1 MPSPSASRRPVGLT
15 DSICGLAPGVLS
27 LGSSGCFDVPDRRF
41 LPPTAAFSSSSQK
54 LLPRT
59 AGVGRR
65 LVVRADIKVIST
77 DEACRRGLAD
87 AITLGP
93 KGESR
98 AIELP
103 NALEHAGATLL
114 QEIASKTNSAVGDRT
129 TTTIVLAREIINLGL
144 LAVATCAN
152 PVALRRGIDK
162 AVHELIKILKSKC
175 IPVSTKED
183 IKAVASISSG
193 NDEYVGNLIAD
204 ALKIF

>member
-1 MPSPSASRRPVGLT
+1 MPSPFASRRPLGLA
-15 DSICGLAPGVLS
+15 DSICGSAPDVLS
-27 LGSSGCFDVPDRRF
+27 LGSSGRFEEALARIEELRERDTGADDSSTASSFLSDGEAAADVRDDRR
-41 LPPTAAFSSSSQK
+41 SQIAK
-54 LLPRT
+54 
-59 AGVGRR
+59 
-65 LVVRADIKVIST
+65 
-77 DEACRRGLAD
+77 
-87 AITLGP
+87 
-93 KGESR
+93 

-114 QEIASKTNSAVGDRT
+114 QEIASKTNSVVGDGT
-129 TTTIVLAREIINLGL
+129 TTSIVLAREIINLGL
-144 LAVATCAN
+144 LAVATGAN